1 MTLEDATQTIGRP
14 KTHGDK
20 SGPKADKAGRP
31 ATLRIS
37 VFKRITPHSA
47 LLRRAGALQRT
58 TQSPD
63 TVSYCSTAAGF
74 DAANWPTLT

>member
-37 VFKRITPHSA
+37 VFKKSIRF
-47 LLRRAGALQRT
+47 
-58 TQSPD
+58 
-63 TVSYCSTAAGF
+63 AAVV
-74 DAANWPTLT
+74 DS

>member
-20 SGPKADKAGRP
+20 SGMLSSKAGRP

-37 VFKRITPHSA
+37 VFQKITPHSA
-47 LLRRAGALQRT
+47 
-58 TQSPD
+58 
-63 TVSYCSTAAGF
+63 CIAAPAHF
-74 DAANWPTLT
+74 FERNIFS